1 MKYPDKIYKSVKEY
15 YENIANYKKITL
27 GERVKKVTAEI
38 PEIAEIDSQISL
50 MAINFTKSVI
60 NKNDAEKSVKL
71 FKDECEQL
79 NKLKKELLVKNG
91 YAENFLDED
100 VFCDVCKDTGI
111 SDGKNCKCFEKRII
125 EEIKKQSNLP
135 LIMDSQNFDTFNIN
149 YYSDEGDP
157 SPREIMSAV
166 RDMCI
171 NYSKEFSK
179 NSPNLLFYGGTGL
192 GKTFL
197 SSCIAKEI
205 MEKGFSVFYQSA
217 YKIFSMF
224 DKIKFDDDK
233 DEMLKFHTE
242 NAYDV
247 DLLVIDDLGTEFITT
262 YTAEV
267 LFDLV
272 NTRLNAG
279 KKTIINTNLGPEEL
293 EKIYSSRI
301 TSRLFG
307 EYIPIEFYG
316 KDIRI
321 LKQSE
326 NFSN

>member
-1 MKYPDKIYKSVKEY
+1 MKYPDKIYKSVKVY
-15 YENIANYKKITL
+15 YDNLANQRKIKTGERLKKI
-27 GERVKKVTAEI
+27 TAEI
-38 PEIAEIDSQISL
+38 PEIAEIDSQISV
-50 MAINFTKSVI
+50 MAINFAKSVR
-60 NKNDAEKSVKL
+60 NNEDAEKSVEL
-71 FKDECEQL
+71 FRKECEEI
-79 NKLKKELLVKNG
+79 NKLRKKLLTDNG
-91 YAENFLDED
+91 YPEDYLDESFICTTCND
-100 VFCDVCKDTGI
+100 SGYV
-111 SDGKNCKCFEKRII
+111 DGKVCKCFEEKII
-125 EEIKKQSNLP
+125 EEIKRESNLP
-135 LIMDSQNFDTFNIN
+135 LIMDSQNFETFNIN
-149 YYSDEGDP
+149 YYSDEGSP
-157 SPREIMSAV
+157 SPREIMTAV
-166 RDMCI
+166 RDMCVK
-171 NYSKEFSK
+171 YSEEFSS

-197 SSCIAKEI
+197 SSCIAKRV
-205 MEKGFSVFYQSA
+205 MDKGYSVFYQSA

-224 DKIKFDDDK
+224 DKVKFDDDK
-233 DEMLKFHTE
+233 DEMVKFHTQ

-272 NTRLNAG
+272 NTRLNSG

-321 LKQSE
+321 LRQTE
-326 NFSN
+326 NL